1 MGIGVKMKTD
11 IKLLDERAKVPTR
24 AHEADTGY
32 DLTVIGV
39 HKIVGDV
46 IFFKTGIAV
55 ASPEG
60 YYWEVVPCS
69 RISKQGLSVANSF
82 GVIDENYR
90 GEVLVAIRVH
100 HAHAGEGIG
109 KSQQFATGLVE
120 FENMRYRNLASLG
133 EAIVRLKPVL
143 TQLVLRRR
151 YDSDFRVVDELNES
165 ERGDGG
171 FGSSEKKK
179 SETSRT
185 KSVTGRTNASSRKA
199 ALTKKKTD

>member
-1 MGIGVKMKTD
+1 MGIGVKMKTE

-82 GVIDENYR
+82 GVIDEDYR

-109 KSQQFATGLVE
+109 KSQRFAAGLIE
-120 FENMRYRNLASLG
+120 FEKMRYRNLASLG

-143 TQLVLRRR
+143 TQLVLRKR
-151 YDSDFRVVDELNES
+151 YYSYFRVVDELGVTP
-165 ERGDGG
+165 RGDGG
-171 FGSSEKKK
+171 FGSTEQGV
-179 SETSRT
+179 TSA
-185 KSVTGRTNASSRKA
+185 SVRKDL
-199 ALTKKKTD
+199 LTKAD